1 MAVIVGEGIVAGS
14 VRTIPTKFP
23 GGTIWI
29 ASVKTTRRQIRA
41 FGKTEIEA
49 KKVLAILLRKY
60 GLGSEKK
67 YLGGR
72 A

>member
-1 MAVIVGEGIVAGS
+1 MIIQGEGIVAGS
-14 VRTIPTKFP
+14 ANTISTKFP

-60 GLGSEKK
+60 GLGPEKK